1 MRLIQPRI
9 PPGPAAGASR
19 ALVVRP
25 PFVDW
30 ILDGKKTWE
39 IRGTAT
45 KIRGRIALIAGGT
58 GTIVGTCDLVDV
70 CGPLKVAD
78 LVANARRLNEKPGD
92 LKGPRYYGDHTY
104 AWVLTSASRLKK
116 PINYRH
122 PSGAVIW
129 VTLSG
134 NLAAKVGL

>member
-1 MRLIQPRI
+1 MRPNQLRTSSEP
-9 PPGPAAGASR
+9 R
-19 ALVVRP
+19 ALVIRV

-39 IRGTAT
+39 IRGSAT
-45 KIRGRIALIAGGT
+45 KIRGRIALIAAGT

-70 CGPLKVAD
+70 RGPLKVAD
-78 LVANARRLNEKPGD
+78 LVANARCLNEKPAE
-92 LKGPRYYGDHTY
+92 LKGPLYYGDHTY
-104 AWVLTSASRLKK
+104 AWVLASARKLKK

-129 VTLSG
+129 VTLNA
-134 NLAAKVGL
+134 NLAEKVGL

>member
-1 MRLIQPRI
+1 MRSIHLRTP
-9 PPGPAAGASR
+9 SCHR
-19 ALVVRP
+19 ALVIRR

-45 KIRGRIALIAGGT
+45 KIRGPIALIAGGT
-58 GTIVGTCDLVDV
+58 GTIVGTCELVDV
-70 CGPLKVAD
+70 RGPLKVTE
-78 LVANARRLNEKPGD
+78 LVANAHCLNEAPSE

-104 AWVLTSASRLKK
+104 AWVLASARRLKK
-116 PINYRH
+116 PTNYRH

-129 VTLSG
+129 VTLNSK
-134 NLAAKVGL
+134 LAAKVGL